1 MQSYSKDV
9 YLGNLGLGLGL
20 GFLKTK
26 LQFVR
31 LYLLN
36 LTVDS
41 G

>member
-9 YLGNLGLGLGL
+9 YLGNLGLGLG
-20 GFLKTK
+20 FLKTK
-26 LQFVR
+26 LQFVC